1 METDCGPVCRGG
13 REKGGKPVTGIA
25 LALVVLA
32 AAAAVWSYGVYPPF
46 IRRLAGH
53 AGDRPPIRGLTAP
66 ATVEVIVSAAD
77 ERPVIAERVR
87 NLLDQ
92 QAPGRCTVAI
102 GCDGSSD
109 GTEAEAA
116 RALSARGRV
125 VAFPS
130 RRGKAAVVN
139 DLVASSVAEILVF
152 TDANTRFE
160 PGAVAGLLSAF
171 RDPHV
176 GAVCGRLVIERAEG
190 GGTPEEA
197 FWDRETSLKEAEG
210 RLGVCL
216 GANGAIYAARREA
229 VEPLPL
235 DTTSMD
241 DFLIPARIA
250 RRGFR
255 VVFEPSAVARER
267 GARDVAAEQS
277 RRFRIGVG
285 AGQVL
290 RRERWLFAFRRR
302 PLLALVFFSRKAARW
317 LAPVLLVAAA
327 VCALFSPRLAPIGAS
342 ALALALLALA
352 AARAR
357 PRLSGPAG
365 KLYYFAV
372 MNLALGGGV
381 VCGLFGYSRAA
392 WKPTAR

>member
-1 METDCGPVCRGG
+1 MMA
-13 REKGGKPVTGIA
+13 IA
-25 LALVVLA
+25 LALAALA
-32 AAAAVWSYGVYPPF
+32 VASAAWSYGIYPLL
-46 IRRLAGH
+46 IRRLAYR
-53 AGDRPPIRGLTAP
+53 AGDRPPIRGLAAP
-66 ATVEVIVSAAD
+66 GTVEVLVSAAD
-77 ERPVIAERVR
+77 EEAVIGDRVR
-87 NLLDQ
+87 DLLAQ
-92 QAPGRCTVAI
+92 HVSVRYTVAV

-109 GTEAEAA
+109 GTEAAA
-116 RALSARGRV
+116 ALSLGAAGRV
-125 VAFPS
+125 IAFPR

-139 DLVASSVAEILVF
+139 DLVASSVAEVLVF
-152 TDANTRFE
+152 TDANTRFD

-197 FWDRETSLKEAEG
+197 FWDRETSLKEVEG
-210 RLGVCL
+210 GLGVCL

-229 VEPLPL
+229 VEPLPP

-267 GARDVAAEQS
+267 GARDVRAEQS

-290 RRERWLFAFRRR
+290 RREGWLYAFWRR
-302 PLLALVFFSRKAARW
+302 PLLSLVFFSRKAARW
-317 LAPVLLVAAA
+317 VAPVLLAAAA
-327 VCALFSPRLAPIGAS
+327 VCGLFSPPLSVAA
-342 ALALALLALA
+342 AALLAAALACVA

-357 PRLSGPAG
+357 PHLRGAAG

-372 MNLALGGGV
+372 MNLALGAGV
-381 VCGLFGYSRAA
+381 VCGLLGYSRAA